1 MERAE
6 DIYQMGGDSSIPD
19 SESRIPSSTADN
31 DQEVPV
37 ESKPDRGLVLRI
49 HPCMIGM
56 IAKTFI
62 DFRYILIV
70 DPEAEPGVIEEGSR
84 YIG

>member
-1 MERAE
+1 
-6 DIYQMGGDSSIPD
+6 MGRDNSI
-19 SESRIPSSTADN
+19 SESKPGIPASTADSG
-31 DQEVPV
+31 QEVSPAPK
-37 ESKPDRGLVLRI
+37 SDRGLVLRI

-84 YIG
+84 HLG